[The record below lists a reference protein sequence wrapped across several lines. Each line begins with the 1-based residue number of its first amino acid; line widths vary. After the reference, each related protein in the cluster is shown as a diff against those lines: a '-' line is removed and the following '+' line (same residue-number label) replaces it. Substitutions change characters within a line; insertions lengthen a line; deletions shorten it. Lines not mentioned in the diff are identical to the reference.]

1 MRTMV
6 EFGHTKIEDRIGKNG
21 WFAEEGD
28 VVEVVKGRKFP
39 IGMKFVVAEN
49 KLHYRVYNGSIIG
62 QHNLYSRSNEYLMFY
77 DMTDRGIKEQYINA
91 DNVVIIAQDEDRKNP
106 EYKNV
111 HSVEVY
117 A

>member
-1 MRTMV
+1 M
-6 EFGHTKIEDRIGKNG
+6 EFGHTMIEDRIGKNG
-21 WFAEEGD
+21 WVAEEGD

-49 KLHYRVYNGSIIG
+49 KLHYRYYNGSIIG
-62 QHNLYSRSNEYLMFY
+62 EQYNLYSNTEYLMFY

-91 DNVVIIAQDEDRKNP
+91 ENVKIIAKNEDRENP
-106 EYKNV
+106 EYKSVHNV
-111 HSVEVY
+111 EIY